1 LLSTAK
7 RNRFLKIFSYGG
19 RAKKKEKL
27 RKRSRKDRIER
38 ERGGVAI
45 SDNVIIG
52 VNCLCG
58 KKKLIEKMQNI

>member
-1 LLSTAK
+1 MEEEQ
-7 RNRFLKIFSYGG
+7 
-19 RAKKKEKL
+19 KKKEKL

>member
-1 LLSTAK
+1 LTIDNSYVFAVYSEK
-7 RNRFLKIFSYGG
+7 KSIF
-19 RAKKKEKL
+19 KDFFIW

-38 ERGGVAI
+38 ERGGGVI
-45 SDNVIIG
+45 SDNVVIG